1 MKQGTSLKKNTTV
14 KIKAL
19 YGQVRCVQRKS
30 DTISCVDGNV
40 FKK

>member
-1 MKQGTSLKKNTTV
+1 MKQGNSFKKTTV
-14 KIKAL
+14 KIKDL
-19 YGQVRCVQRKS
+19 HGQVTCVQRKS